1 MTDEERREQVR
12 KNREAMLQKRGGARS
27 GAEKKEQ
34 AAAAKGTLAGALF
47 FVVPGGG
54 IIRIAQGATKAI
66 KAIRA
71 MRGAKQI
78 KNPTAAQI
86 KKAKPPSALSQ
97 PKAAPPKP
105 AGTAVVKKPAG
116 SVKNPGTNVTRQ
128 DRVIDGDPPKI
139 MRNITPPRTPPK
151 RLPGSSRVKS
161 QGSKVKTATT
171 ALTALQVAAMKDKAD
186 NIAGTPKAFAA
197 KATEGGPGRPTAKP
211 SKPTKRVDLGTV
223 TGRKV
228 TPEAPKEREPVARK
242 EPVKPKVLDSGKN
255 TGFGLKGSTFVG
267 GPEERAVMMKYYG
280 GTGSAAAKAAQEGKQ
295 GKLKELG
302 MESLRKELQEAR
314 AKRFAREKD
323 KRNKGGVI
331 KKAMG
336 SMDFRMGG
344 TVLSTVDRR
353 RMK

>member
-1 MTDEERREQVR
+1 MAKNPRRRSKGAERQMAGGDTAGDVI
-12 KNREAMLQKRGGARS
+12 KGLLLFALPGGAIVRV
-27 GAEKKEQ
+27 
-34 AAAAKGTLAGALF
+34 AK
-47 FVVPGGG
+47 
-54 IIRIAQGATKAI
+54 GATKAI
-66 KAIRA
+66 NAVRA

-78 KNPTAAQI
+78 KNPTAAQVQ
-86 KKAKPPSALSQ
+86 KAKPPSAVTQ

-105 AGTAVVKKPAG
+105 AGSAVAKKPEGAVKKP
-116 SVKNPGTNVTRQ
+116 GTQATRT
-128 DRVIDGDPPKI
+128 DRVIDGDAPKT
-139 MRNITPPRTPPK
+139 MRNITPPRTAPK
-151 RLPGSSRVKS
+151 RVSGSSRVKS
-161 QGSKVKTATT
+161 QGSKVKTAT
-171 ALTALQVAAMKDKAD
+171 TALQVAAMKDKAD

-197 KATEGGPGRPTAKP
+197 KPTEGGPGRPKATP
-211 SKPTKRVDLGTV
+211 SKSTKRVDLGTV

-255 TGFGLKGSTFVG
+255 TGFGLKGNTFVG

>member
-1 MTDEERREQVR
+1 MAKNPRRRSKGAERQKAGGDTAGDVI
-12 KNREAMLQKRGGARS
+12 KNLLLFALPGGAIVRV
-27 GAEKKEQ
+27 
-34 AAAAKGTLAGALF
+34 AK
-47 FVVPGGG
+47 
-54 IIRIAQGATKAI
+54 GATKAI
-66 KAIRA
+66 NAVRA

-78 KNPTAAQI
+78 KNPTAAQVS
-86 KKAKPPSALSQ
+86 KAKPPSAVTQ
-97 PKAAPPKP
+97 PKAAPPRP
-105 AGTAVVKKPAG
+105 ASTAVAKRGDRRDVKKP
-116 SVKNPGTNVTRQ
+116 GTQATRT
-128 DRVIDGDPPKI
+128 DRVIDGDA
-139 MRNITPPRTPPK
+139 PRTM
-151 RLPGSSRVKS
+151 RTVTGTRSGRRALPGSSRVRS
-161 QGSKVKTATT
+161 EGSKVKTAT
-171 ALTALQVAAMKDKAD
+171 TALQVAAMKDKAD

-197 KATEGGPGRPTAKP
+197 KATEGGPGRPATKPSKP

-223 TGRKV
+223 TARKV
-228 TPEAPKEREPVARK
+228 TPEAPREREPVARK

-255 TGFGLKGSTFVG
+255 TGFGPNASTFVG

-280 GTGSAAAKAAQEGKQ
+280 GTGKAAAKAAQEGKQ

-302 MESLRKELQEAR
+302 MESLKKEMQEAR
-314 AKRFAREKD
+314 AKRFARDKD

>member
-1 MTDEERREQVR
+1 MAKNPRRRSKGAERQMAGGDTAGDVI
-12 KNREAMLQKRGGARS
+12 KNLLLFALPGGAIVRV
-27 GAEKKEQ
+27 
-34 AAAAKGTLAGALF
+34 AK
-47 FVVPGGG
+47 
-54 IIRIAQGATKAI
+54 GATKAI
-66 KAIRA
+66 NAVRA

-78 KNPTAAQI
+78 KNPTAAQVS
-86 KKAKPPSALSQ
+86 KAKPPSAVSQ

-105 AGTAVVKKPAG
+105 AGSAVARRGDRRDVKKP
-116 SVKNPGTNVTRQ
+116 GTQATRT
-128 DRVIDGDPPKI
+128 DRVIDGDA
-139 MRNITPPRTPPK
+139 PRTM
-151 RLPGSSRVKS
+151 RTVTGTRSGRRALPGSSRVRS
-161 QGSKVKTATT
+161 EGSKVKTAT
-171 ALTALQVAAMKDKAD
+171 TALQVAAMKDKAD

-223 TGRKV
+223 TARKV
-228 TPEAPKEREPVARK
+228 TPEAPREREPVARK

-255 TGFGLKGSTFVG
+255 TGFGPNASTFVG

-280 GTGSAAAKAAQEGKQ
+280 GTGKAAAKAAQEGKQ

-302 MESLRKELQEAR
+302 MESLKKEMQEAR
-314 AKRFAREKD
+314 AKRFARDKD

-331 KKAMG
+331 KKAVG

>member
-1 MTDEERREQVR
+1 MAGGDTAGDVI
-12 KNREAMLQKRGGARS
+12 KNLLLFALPGGAIVRV
-27 GAEKKEQ
+27 
-34 AAAAKGTLAGALF
+34 AK
-47 FVVPGGG
+47 
-54 IIRIAQGATKAI
+54 GATKAI
-66 KAIRA
+66 NAVRA

-86 KKAKPPSALSQ
+86 KKAKPPSAVTQ
-97 PKAAPPKP
+97 PKAAPPRP
-105 AGTAVVKKPAG
+105 AGSAVAKRGDRRDVKKP
-116 SVKNPGTNVTRQ
+116 GTQATRT
-128 DRVIDGDPPKI
+128 DRVIDGDA
-139 MRNITPPRTPPK
+139 PRTMRTVTGTRSGRK
-151 RLPGSSRVKS
+151 ALPGSSRVRS
-161 QGSKVKTATT
+161 EGSKVKTAT
-171 ALTALQVAAMKDKAD
+171 TALQVAAMKDKAD

-197 KATEGGPGRPTAKP
+197 KATEGGPGRPATKPSKP

-223 TGRKV
+223 TARKV
-228 TPEAPKEREPVARK
+228 TPEAPREREPVARK

-255 TGFGLKGSTFVG
+255 TGFGPNASTFVG

-280 GTGSAAAKAAQEGKQ
+280 GTGKAAAKAAQEGKQ

-302 MESLRKELQEAR
+302 MESLKKEMQEAR
-314 AKRFAREKD
+314 AKRFARDKD

-331 KKAMG
+331 KKAIG

>member
-1 MTDEERREQVR
+1 MAKNPRRRTKGAERQMAGGDTAGDVI
-12 KNREAMLQKRGGARS
+12 KDLLLFALPGGA
-27 GAEKKEQ
+27 
-34 AAAAKGTLAGALF
+34 
-47 FVVPGGG
+47 
-54 IIRIAQGATKAI
+54 IIRVAKGATKAI
-66 KAIRA
+66 NAVRA

-78 KNPTAAQI
+78 KNPTAAQVS
-86 KKAKPPSALSQ
+86 KAKPPSAVSQ

-105 AGTAVVKKPAG
+105 AGSAVARRGDRRDVKKP
-116 SVKNPGTNVTRQ
+116 GTQATRT
-128 DRVIDGDPPKI
+128 DRVIDGDAPKT
-139 MRNITPPRTPPK
+139 MRNVTGTRSGRK
-151 RLPGSSRVKS
+151 ALPGSSRVRS
-161 QGSKVKTATT
+161 EGSKVKTAT
-171 ALTALQVAAMKDKAD
+171 TALQVAAMKDKAD

-197 KATEGGPGRPTAKP
+197 KATEGGPGRPASKP

-223 TGRKV
+223 TARKV

-255 TGFGLKGSTFVG
+255 TGFGPNASTFVG

-280 GTGSAAAKAAQEGKQ
+280 GTGKAAAKAAQEGKQ

-302 MESLRKELQEAR
+302 MESLKKEMQEAR

-323 KRNKGGVI
+323 NRNKGGVI

>member
-1 MTDEERREQVR
+1 MAKNPRRRTKGAERQMAGGDTAGDVIKELILF
-12 KNREAMLQKRGGARS
+12 ALPGGAIIRV
-27 GAEKKEQ
+27 
-34 AAAAKGTLAGALF
+34 AKGAA
-47 FVVPGGG
+47 
-54 IIRIAQGATKAI
+54 KAI
-66 KAIRA
+66 KAVRA

-78 KNPTAAQI
+78 KNPTAAQVS
-86 KKAKPPSALSQ
+86 KAKPPSAVSQ

-105 AGTAVVKKPAG
+105 ASTAVAKRGDRRDVKKP
-116 SVKNPGTNVTRQ
+116 GTQVTRQ
-128 DRVIDGDPPKI
+128 DRVIDGDPPKT
-139 MRNITPPRTPPK
+139 MRTVTGTRSG
-151 RLPGSSRVKS
+151 RRALPGSSRVKS
-161 QGSKVKTATT
+161 QGSKVKTAT
-171 ALTALQVAAMKDKAD
+171 TALQVAAMKDKAD

-197 KATEGGPGRPTAKP
+197 KATEGSPGRPATKP

-228 TPEAPKEREPVARK
+228 TPEAPREREPVARK

-255 TGFGLKGSTFVG
+255 TGFGPNASTFVG

-280 GTGSAAAKAAQEGKQ
+280 GTGKAAAKAAQECKQ

-302 MESLRKELQEAR
+302 MESLKKEMQEAR

-323 KRNKGGVI
+323 TRNKGGVI
-331 KKAMG
+331 KKAVG

>member
-1 MTDEERREQVR
+1 MAKNPRRRSKGAERQMAGGDTAGDVI
-12 KNREAMLQKRGGARS
+12 KNLLLFALPGGAIVRV
-27 GAEKKEQ
+27 
-34 AAAAKGTLAGALF
+34 AK
-47 FVVPGGG
+47 
-54 IIRIAQGATKAI
+54 GATKAI
-66 KAIRA
+66 NAVRA

-78 KNPTAAQI
+78 KNPTAAQVS
-86 KKAKPPSALSQ
+86 KAKPPSAVTQ

-105 AGTAVVKKPAG
+105 ASTAVARRGDRRDVKKP
-116 SVKNPGTNVTRQ
+116 GTQATRT
-128 DRVIDGDPPKI
+128 DRVIDGDA
-139 MRNITPPRTPPK
+139 PRTM
-151 RLPGSSRVKS
+151 RTVTGTRSGRRALPGSSRVRS
-161 QGSKVKTATT
+161 EGSKVKTAT
-171 ALTALQVAAMKDKAD
+171 TALQVAAMKDKAD

-197 KATEGGPGRPTAKP
+197 KATEGGPGRPATKPSKP

-223 TGRKV
+223 TARKV
-228 TPEAPKEREPVARK
+228 TPEAPREREPVARK

-255 TGFGLKGSTFVG
+255 TGFGPNASTFVG

-280 GTGSAAAKAAQEGKQ
+280 GTGKAAAKAAQEGKQ

-302 MESLRKELQEAR
+302 MESLKKEMQEAR
-314 AKRFAREKD
+314 AKRFARDKD

-331 KKAMG
+331 KKAIG

>member
-1 MTDEERREQVR
+1 MAKNPRRRSKGAERQMAGGDTTGDVI
-12 KNREAMLQKRGGARS
+12 KNLLLFALPGGAIVRV
-27 GAEKKEQ
+27 
-34 AAAAKGTLAGALF
+34 AK
-47 FVVPGGG
+47 
-54 IIRIAQGATKAI
+54 GATKAI
-66 KAIRA
+66 NAVRA

-78 KNPTAAQI
+78 KNPTAAQVS
-86 KKAKPPSALSQ
+86 KAKPPSAVSQ

-105 AGTAVVKKPAG
+105 ASTAVARRGDRRDVKKP
-116 SVKNPGTNVTRQ
+116 GTQATRT
-128 DRVIDGDPPKI
+128 DRVIDGDA
-139 MRNITPPRTPPK
+139 PRTM
-151 RLPGSSRVKS
+151 RTVTGTRSGRRALPGSSRVRS
-161 QGSKVKTATT
+161 EGSKVKTAT
-171 ALTALQVAAMKDKAD
+171 TALQVAAMKDKAD

-197 KATEGGPGRPTAKP
+197 KATEGGPGRPATKPSKP

-223 TGRKV
+223 TARKV
-228 TPEAPKEREPVARK
+228 TPEAPREREPVARK

-255 TGFGLKGSTFVG
+255 TGFGPNASTFVG

-280 GTGSAAAKAAQEGKQ
+280 GTGKAAAKAAQEGKQ

-302 MESLRKELQEAR
+302 MESLKKEMQEAR

-323 KRNKGGVI
+323 NRNKGGVI
-331 KKAMG
+331 KKAVG

>member
-1 MTDEERREQVR
+1 MAKNPRRRSKGAERQMAGGDTAGDVI
-12 KNREAMLQKRGGARS
+12 KNLLLFALPGGAIVRV
-27 GAEKKEQ
+27 
-34 AAAAKGTLAGALF
+34 AK
-47 FVVPGGG
+47 
-54 IIRIAQGATKAI
+54 GATKAI
-66 KAIRA
+66 NAVRA

-78 KNPTAAQI
+78 KNPTAAQVS
-86 KKAKPPSALSQ
+86 KAKPPSAVTQ

-105 AGTAVVKKPAG
+105 ASTAVARRGDRRDVKKP
-116 SVKNPGTNVTRQ
+116 GTQATRT
-128 DRVIDGDPPKI
+128 DRVIDGDA
-139 MRNITPPRTPPK
+139 PRTM
-151 RLPGSSRVKS
+151 RTVTGTRSGRRALPGSSRVRS
-161 QGSKVKTATT
+161 EGSKVKTAT
-171 ALTALQVAAMKDKAD
+171 TALQVAAMKDKAD

-197 KATEGGPGRPTAKP
+197 KATEGGPGRPATKQSKP

-223 TGRKV
+223 TARKV
-228 TPEAPKEREPVARK
+228 TPEAPREREPVARK

-255 TGFGLKGSTFVG
+255 TGFGPNASTFVG

-280 GTGSAAAKAAQEGKQ
+280 GTGKAAAKAAQEGKQ

-302 MESLRKELQEAR
+302 MESLKKEMQEAR
-314 AKRFAREKD
+314 AKRFARDKD

-331 KKAMG
+331 KKAIG

>member
-1 MTDEERREQVR
+1 MAKNPRRRSKGAERQMAGGDTTGDVI
-12 KNREAMLQKRGGARS
+12 KNLLLFALPGGAIVRV
-27 GAEKKEQ
+27 
-34 AAAAKGTLAGALF
+34 AK
-47 FVVPGGG
+47 
-54 IIRIAQGATKAI
+54 GATKAI
-66 KAIRA
+66 NAVRA

-78 KNPTAAQI
+78 KNPTAAQVS
-86 KKAKPPSALSQ
+86 KAKPPSAVSQ

-105 AGTAVVKKPAG
+105 ASTAVARRGDRRDVKKP
-116 SVKNPGTNVTRQ
+116 GTQATRT
-128 DRVIDGDPPKI
+128 DRVIDGDA
-139 MRNITPPRTPPK
+139 PRTM
-151 RLPGSSRVKS
+151 RTVTGTRSGRRALPGSSRVKS
-161 QGSKVKTATT
+161 QGSKVKTAT
-171 ALTALQVAAMKDKAD
+171 TALQVAAMKDKAD

-197 KATEGGPGRPTAKP
+197 KATEGGPGRPATKPSKP

-223 TGRKV
+223 TARKV
-228 TPEAPKEREPVARK
+228 TPEAPREREPVARK

-255 TGFGLKGSTFVG
+255 TGFGPNASTFVG

-280 GTGSAAAKAAQEGKQ
+280 GTGKAAAKAAQEGKQ

-302 MESLRKELQEAR
+302 MESLKKEMQEAR
-314 AKRFAREKD
+314 AKRFARDKD

>member
-1 MTDEERREQVR
+1 MAKNPRRRTKGAERQMAGGDTAGDVI
-12 KNREAMLQKRGGARS
+12 KDLLLFALPGGA
-27 GAEKKEQ
+27 
-34 AAAAKGTLAGALF
+34 
-47 FVVPGGG
+47 
-54 IIRIAQGATKAI
+54 IIRVAKGATKAI
-66 KAIRA
+66 NAVRA

-78 KNPTAAQI
+78 KNPTAAQVS
-86 KKAKPPSALSQ
+86 KAKPPSAVSQ

-105 AGTAVVKKPAG
+105 AGSAVARRGDRRDVKKP
-116 SVKNPGTNVTRQ
+116 GTQATRT
-128 DRVIDGDPPKI
+128 DRVIDGDAPKT
-139 MRNITPPRTPPK
+139 MRTVTGTRSGRK
-151 RLPGSSRVKS
+151 ALPGSSRVRS
-161 QGSKVKTATT
+161 EGSKVKTAT
-171 ALTALQVAAMKDKAD
+171 TALQVAAMKDKAD

-197 KATEGGPGRPTAKP
+197 KATEGGPGRPASKPSKP

-223 TGRKV
+223 TARKV

-255 TGFGLKGSTFVG
+255 TGFGPNASTFVG

-280 GTGSAAAKAAQEGKQ
+280 GTGKAAAKAAQEGKQ

-302 MESLRKELQEAR
+302 MESLKKEMQEAR

-323 KRNKGGVI
+323 NRNKGGVI

>member
-1 MTDEERREQVR
+1 MAGGDTAGDVI
-12 KNREAMLQKRGGARS
+12 KNLLLFALPGGAIVRV
-27 GAEKKEQ
+27 
-34 AAAAKGTLAGALF
+34 AK
-47 FVVPGGG
+47 
-54 IIRIAQGATKAI
+54 GATKAI
-66 KAIRA
+66 NAVRA

-78 KNPTAAQI
+78 KNPTAAQVS
-86 KKAKPPSALSQ
+86 KAKPPSAVTQ

-105 AGTAVVKKPAG
+105 ASTAVARRGDRRDVKKP
-116 SVKNPGTNVTRQ
+116 GTQATRT
-128 DRVIDGDPPKI
+128 DRVIDGDA
-139 MRNITPPRTPPK
+139 PRTM
-151 RLPGSSRVKS
+151 RTVTGTRSGRRALPGSSRVRS
-161 QGSKVKTATT
+161 EGSKVKTAT
-171 ALTALQVAAMKDKAD
+171 TALQVAAMKDKAD

-197 KATEGGPGRPTAKP
+197 KATEGGPGRPATKPSKP

-223 TGRKV
+223 TARKV
-228 TPEAPKEREPVARK
+228 TPEAPREREPVARK

-255 TGFGLKGSTFVG
+255 TGFGPNASTFVG

-280 GTGSAAAKAAQEGKQ
+280 GTGKAAAKAAQEGKQ

-302 MESLRKELQEAR
+302 MESLKKEMQEAR
-314 AKRFAREKD
+314 AKRFARDKD

-331 KKAMG
+331 KKAIG

>member
-1 MTDEERREQVR
+1 MAKNPRRRSKGAERQMAGGDTAGDVI
-12 KNREAMLQKRGGARS
+12 KGLLLFALPGGAIVRV
-27 GAEKKEQ
+27 
-34 AAAAKGTLAGALF
+34 AK
-47 FVVPGGG
+47 
-54 IIRIAQGATKAI
+54 GATKAI
-66 KAIRA
+66 NAVRA

-78 KNPTAAQI
+78 KNPTAAQVQ
-86 KKAKPPSALSQ
+86 KAKPPSAVTQ

-105 AGTAVVKKPAG
+105 AGSAVAKKPEGAVKKP
-116 SVKNPGTNVTRQ
+116 GTQATRT
-128 DRVIDGDPPKI
+128 DRVIDGDAPKT
-139 MRNITPPRTPPK
+139 MRNITPPRTAPK
-151 RLPGSSRVKS
+151 RLSGSSRVKS
-161 QGSKVKTATT
+161 QGSKVKTAT
-171 ALTALQVAAMKDKAD
+171 TALQVAAMKDKAD

-197 KATEGGPGRPTAKP
+197 KPTEGGPGRPKATP
-211 SKPTKRVDLGTV
+211 SKSTKRVDLGTV

-255 TGFGLKGSTFVG
+255 TGFGPNASTFVG
-267 GPEERAVMMKYYG
+267 GAEERAVMMKYYG
-280 GTGSAAAKAAQEGKQ
+280 GTGKAAAKAAKEGKQ

-302 MESLRKELQEAR
+302 MESLKKEMQEAR

-323 KRNKGGVI
+323 NRNKGGVI
-331 KKAMG
+331 KKAVG

>member
-1 MTDEERREQVR
+1 MAKNPRRRSKGAERQMAGGDTTGDVI
-12 KNREAMLQKRGGARS
+12 KNLLLFALPGGAIVRV
-27 GAEKKEQ
+27 
-34 AAAAKGTLAGALF
+34 AK
-47 FVVPGGG
+47 
-54 IIRIAQGATKAI
+54 GATKAI
-66 KAIRA
+66 NAVRA

-78 KNPTAAQI
+78 KNPTAAQVS
-86 KKAKPPSALSQ
+86 KAKPPSAVSQ

-105 AGTAVVKKPAG
+105 ASTAVARRGDRRDVKKP
-116 SVKNPGTNVTRQ
+116 GTQATRT
-128 DRVIDGDPPKI
+128 DRVIDGDA
-139 MRNITPPRTPPK
+139 PRTM
-151 RLPGSSRVKS
+151 RTVTGTRSGRRALPGSSRVRS
-161 QGSKVKTATT
+161 EGSKVKTAT
-171 ALTALQVAAMKDKAD
+171 TALQVAAMKDKAD

-197 KATEGGPGRPTAKP
+197 KATEGGPGRPATKPSKP

-223 TGRKV
+223 TARKV
-228 TPEAPKEREPVARK
+228 TPEAPREREPVARK

-255 TGFGLKGSTFVG
+255 TGFGPNASTFVG

-280 GTGSAAAKAAQEGKQ
+280 GTGKAAAKAAQEGKQ

-302 MESLRKELQEAR
+302 MESLKKEMQEAR
-314 AKRFAREKD
+314 AKRFARDKD

>member
-171 ALTALQVAAMKDKAD
+171 ALQVAAMKDKAD

-197 KATEGGPGRPTAKP
+197 KPTEGGPGPRPKAKP
-211 SKPTKRVDLGTV
+211 KPDKPTKKVDLGTV
-223 TGRKV
+223 TAREVK
-228 TPEAPKEREPVARK
+228 PEAPREREPVARK

-255 TGFGLKGSTFVG
+255 TGFGPNASTFVG
-267 GPEERAVMMKYYG
+267 GAEERAVMMKYYG
-280 GTGSAAAKAAQEGKQ
+280 GTGKAAAKAAQEGKQ
-295 GKLKELG
+295 GKLKELC
-302 MESLRKELQEAR
+302 MESLKKEMQEAR
-314 AKRFAREKD
+314 AKRFAREKEN
-323 KRNKGGVI
+323 RNKGGVI
-331 KKAMG
+331 KKAVG

>member
-1 MTDEERREQVR
+1 MAKNPRRRSKGAERQEAGGDTAGDVI
-12 KNREAMLQKRGGARS
+12 KNLLLFALPGGAIVRV
-27 GAEKKEQ
+27 
-34 AAAAKGTLAGALF
+34 AK
-47 FVVPGGG
+47 
-54 IIRIAQGATKAI
+54 GATKAI
-66 KAIRA
+66 NAVRA

-86 KKAKPPSALSQ
+86 KKAKPPSAVTQ
-97 PKAAPPKP
+97 PKAAPPRP
-105 AGTAVVKKPAG
+105 AGSAVAKRGDRRDVKKP
-116 SVKNPGTNVTRQ
+116 GTQATRT
-128 DRVIDGDPPKI
+128 DRVIDGDA
-139 MRNITPPRTPPK
+139 PRTMRTVTGTRSGRK
-151 RLPGSSRVKS
+151 ALPGSSRVRS
-161 QGSKVKTATT
+161 EGSKVKTAT
-171 ALTALQVAAMKDKAD
+171 TALQVAAMKDKAD

-197 KATEGGPGRPTAKP
+197 KATEGGPGRPATKPSKP

-223 TGRKV
+223 TARKV
-228 TPEAPKEREPVARK
+228 TPEAPREREPVSRK

-255 TGFGLKGSTFVG
+255 TGFGPNASTFVG

-280 GTGSAAAKAAQEGKQ
+280 GTGKAAAKAAQEGKQ

-302 MESLRKELQEAR
+302 MESLKKEMQEAR
-314 AKRFAREKD
+314 AKRFARDKD

-331 KKAMG
+331 KKAIG

>member
-1 MTDEERREQVR
+1 MAKNPRRRSKGAERQMAGGDTAGDVI
-12 KNREAMLQKRGGARS
+12 KGLLLFALPGGAIVRV
-27 GAEKKEQ
+27 
-34 AAAAKGTLAGALF
+34 AK
-47 FVVPGGG
+47 
-54 IIRIAQGATKAI
+54 GATKAI
-66 KAIRA
+66 NAVRA

-78 KNPTAAQI
+78 KNPTAAQLQ
-86 KKAKPPSALSQ
+86 KAKPPSAVTQS
-97 PKAAPPKP
+97 KAAPPKP
-105 AGTAVVKKPAG
+105 AGSAVVKKPEGA
-116 SVKNPGTNVTRQ
+116 VKKPGTQVTRT
-128 DRVIDGDPPKI
+128 DRVIDGDAPKT
-139 MRNITPPRTPPK
+139 MRNITPPRTAPK
-151 RLPGSSRVKS
+151 RVSGSSRVKS

-171 ALTALQVAAMKDKAD
+171 ALQIAAMKDKAD

-197 KATEGGPGRPTAKP
+197 KPTEGGPGPRPPTKKP
-211 SKPTKRVDLGTV
+211 IADPKVLPKSKPKPKRVDLGTV
-223 TGRKV
+223 TARKV
-228 TPEAPKEREPVARK
+228 TPEAPREREPVGRK

-255 TGFGLKGSTFVG
+255 TGFGPNASTFVG

-280 GTGSAAAKAAQEGKQ
+280 GTGKAAAKAAQEGKQ

-331 KKAMG
+331 KKAKG

>member
-1 MTDEERREQVR
+1 MAKNPRRRTKGAERQMAGGDTAGDVIKELILF
-12 KNREAMLQKRGGARS
+12 ALPGGAIIRV
-27 GAEKKEQ
+27 
-34 AAAAKGTLAGALF
+34 AKGAA
-47 FVVPGGG
+47 
-54 IIRIAQGATKAI
+54 KAI
-66 KAIRA
+66 KAVRA

-78 KNPTAAQI
+78 KNPTAAQVS
-86 KKAKPPSALSQ
+86 KAKPPSAVSQ
-97 PKAAPPKP
+97 PKAAPPKS
-105 AGTAVVKKPAG
+105 ASTAVAKRGDRRDVKKP
-116 SVKNPGTNVTRQ
+116 GTQVTRQ
-128 DRVIDGDPPKI
+128 DRVIDGDPPKT
-139 MRNITPPRTPPK
+139 MRTVTGTRSG
-151 RLPGSSRVKS
+151 RRALPGSSRVKS
-161 QGSKVKTATT
+161 QGSKVKTAT
-171 ALTALQVAAMKDKAD
+171 TALQVAAMKDKAD

-197 KATEGGPGRPTAKP
+197 KATEGSPGRPATKP

-228 TPEAPKEREPVARK
+228 TPEAPREREPVARK

-255 TGFGLKGSTFVG
+255 TGFGPNASTFVG

-280 GTGSAAAKAAQEGKQ
+280 GTGKAAAKAAQEGKQ

-302 MESLRKELQEAR
+302 MESLKKEMQEAR

-323 KRNKGGVI
+323 NRNKGGVI
-331 KKAMG
+331 KKAVG

>member
-1 MTDEERREQVR
+1 MAKNPRRRTKGAERQMAGGDTAGDVIKELILF
-12 KNREAMLQKRGGARS
+12 ALPGGAIIRV
-27 GAEKKEQ
+27 
-34 AAAAKGTLAGALF
+34 AKGAA
-47 FVVPGGG
+47 
-54 IIRIAQGATKAI
+54 KAI
-66 KAIRA
+66 KAVRA

-78 KNPTAAQI
+78 KNPTAAQVQ
-86 KKAKPPSALSQ
+86 KAKPPSAVTQ

-105 AGTAVVKKPAG
+105 ASTAVARRGDRRDVKKP
-116 SVKNPGTNVTRQ
+116 GTQATRT
-128 DRVIDGDPPKI
+128 DRVIDGDA
-139 MRNITPPRTPPK
+139 PRTM
-151 RLPGSSRVKS
+151 RTVTGTRSGRRALPGSSRVRS
-161 QGSKVKTATT
+161 EGSKVKTAT
-171 ALTALQVAAMKDKAD
+171 TALQVAAMKDKAD

-197 KATEGGPGRPTAKP
+197 KATEGGPGRPATKPSKP

-223 TGRKV
+223 TARKV
-228 TPEAPKEREPVARK
+228 TPEAPREREPVARK

-255 TGFGLKGSTFVG
+255 TGFGPNASTFVG

-280 GTGSAAAKAAQEGKQ
+280 GTGKAAAKAAQEGKQ

-302 MESLRKELQEAR
+302 MESLKKEMQEAR

-323 KRNKGGVI
+323 NRNKGGVI
-331 KKAMG
+331 KKAVG